1 MLRHDCE
8 VMSSLKK
15 AELEQD
21 QHNLNANLQSIWS
34 IDPAQWQGQKV
45 QATLSCAGKTG
56 ISLFLRGLFA
66 QNYAYFLT
74 SPLPVTLII
83 QRAHKPA

>member
-15 AELEQD
+15 AEPEQD

-45 QATLSCAGKTG
+45 QAT
-56 ISLFLRGLFA
+56 
-66 QNYAYFLT
+66 
-74 SPLPVTLII
+74 
-83 QRAHKPA
+83 